1 MNRIPIALFATR
13 SEAEPIK
20 QRLARAGINA
30 EIQHELLLQKLW
42 FVSKDAAGARLEV
55 AAEHFEQAEKLLL
68 AWDLADGALKRAIR
82 CPECKS
88 FRVDYPQF
96 ARNSVM
102 TNMAAGVAA
111 ELGLIE
117 KDYYCQ
123 RCHYTWPKE
132 VHAQGRQRRH
142 MAPYYFI
149 EDVGNA
155 AGPSGPQPRPSA
167 SPGKPV

>member
-1 MNRIPIALFATR
+1 MNRIPIALFNHR
-13 SEAEPIK
+13 SEAEPIQ
-20 QRLARAGINA
+20 QRLVQAGVIA
-30 EIQHELLLQKLW
+30 EIQDELLLQKLW
-42 FVSKDAAGARLEV
+42 FVSKRAAGARLEV
-55 AAEHFEQAEKLLL
+55 AAEHFEKAEKLLL
-68 AWDLADGALKRAIR
+68 AWDLAEGALNNAIR
-82 CPECKS
+82 CPECQS

-111 ELGLIE
+111 ELGLVE

-132 VHAQGRQRRH
+132 LNARKRSH

-149 EDVGNA
+149 EDIGNA
-155 AGPSGPQPRPSA
+155 N
-167 SPGKPV
+167 SPAPTDVTRKQA